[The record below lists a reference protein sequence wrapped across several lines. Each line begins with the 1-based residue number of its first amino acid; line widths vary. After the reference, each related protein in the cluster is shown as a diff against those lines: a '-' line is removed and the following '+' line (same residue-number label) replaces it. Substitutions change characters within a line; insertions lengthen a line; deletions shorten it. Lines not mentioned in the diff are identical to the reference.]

1 MKDIQGDGALSD
13 ELFSSEPGNMGA
25 YSRITFRRVTKTS
38 RSTSAGEQ
46 ITLVHSSRVTA
57 SRSWSGPR
65 VERPAINSDGHA
77 VFGLNL
83 IDSIPTSSDLFGW
96 VNYLNALIKDKNI
109 GFEKSEVDA
118 NTATA
123 TDQRSNDNF
132 SDTTVKKT
140 LQNEAD
146 GKGDQ
151 NPASHQGA
159 TGTKLFGV
167 SHLPS
172 FSHMEAS
179 L

>member
-1 MKDIQGDGALSD
+1 
-13 ELFSSEPGNMGA
+13 
-25 YSRITFRRVTKTS
+25 
-38 RSTSAGEQ
+38 
-46 ITLVHSSRVTA
+46 
-57 SRSWSGPR
+57 
-65 VERPAINSDGHA
+65 
-77 VFGLNL
+77 
-83 IDSIPTSSDLFGW
+83 
-96 VNYLNALIKDKNI
+96 
-109 GFEKSEVDA
+109 
-118 NTATA
+118 
-123 TDQRSNDNF
+123 
-132 SDTTVKKT
+132 